1 LLTYER
7 IIAKDIGVSERLS
20 YFKHQLS
27 HLLVRRVEN
36 ITLKSSVEDREGKI
50 EGNTANGSAIIDD
63 TPNGLQIYLRRRDN
77 PGTGI
82 SPVFLSAMKDFL
94 GLNEQSYGLFQRVMM
109 CDDDELI
116 CEDLERHGIGQIEQR
131 LPHSA
136 SDTITGSDEDDDVSL
151 TESDSS
157 TSSIGPSDRQVA
169 PTPSRTKAQRRDDQQ
184 RIGIKEPSGSSSPVA
199 ARRYNDRKLSN
210 ASPSNSSRFRS
221 PTPDP
226 TERPIFDIFWNSTVV
241 DPTPLVTRNGIA
253 QTTAAIS
260 SGRLSFATAP
270 ASPGLG
276 LLTQSWTP
284 GSHATELSNSR
295 PSGRTPVSAFDTAA
309 LSGALL
315 SIPGAPRPATSRSPS
330 PSASPS
336 LRRSRLSY
344 SRRSIEPSAWDEESS
359 IIAALQQEVGF
370 YGELFVFKHLKQ
382 LLGSSI
388 SHRNWTSAYRNR
400 AFCDPR
406 MVQAEK
412 EAGNDYEEFAV
423 KEQGE
428 YSDFTYIDHDG
439 RLGQYLSERGR
450 RLPRWKDRSGKE
462 MPLRFHLEV
471 KSTVSP
477 LDEPFH
483 LSNNQ
488 MDLAKK
494 WTLGG
499 PLLDVYVVLRVY
511 DLDYTSALTAKVVY
525 YVDPWRMVCD
535 GTLHLRASN
544 NFELTPSSTASVIPF
559 RRHGSQE

>member
-1 LLTYER
+1 MQESLLTYER

-20 YFKHQLS
+20 YFDYQLS
-27 HLLVRRVEN
+27 HLIVHRVES

-50 EGNTANGSAIIDD
+50 EGNTANGSAVIDD

-116 CEDLERHGIGQIEQR
+116 CEDLDKHGIGQIEQQ

-136 SDTITGSDEDDDVSL
+136 SDTIAGSDEDDDESL

-157 TSSIGPSDRQVA
+157 TSSIGPFDRQGP
-169 PTPSRTKAQRRDDQQ
+169 PTPSRTKAQRRNDQP
-184 RIGIKEPSGSSSPVA
+184 RIGIKGPNGPSSPVA
-199 ARRYNDRKLSN
+199 GRRYHDRKLSN

-221 PTPDP
+221 PTPGP
-226 TERPIFDIFWNSTVV
+226 TERPIFEIFQNGTVV
-241 DPTPLVTRNGIA
+241 DTTSPVTRNGIA

-260 SGRLSFATAP
+260 SGPLLFAAAP
-270 ASPGLG
+270 ASPG
-276 LLTQSWTP
+276 
-284 GSHATELSNSR
+284 
-295 PSGRTPVSAFDTAA
+295 RTPASAFDTAA
-309 LSGALL
+309 MSDALL
-315 SIPGAPRPATSRSPS
+315 SIPGTPRPAASRSPS

-336 LRRSRLSY
+336 LRRSRLNY

-359 IIAALQQEVGF
+359 TIAALQQEIGF
-370 YGELFVFKHLKQ
+370 YGELFVFKHLKR
-382 LLGSSI
+382 LLGPSI

-400 AFCDPR
+400 AFSDPR

-412 EAGNDYEEFAV
+412 EAGKDYEEFVV
-423 KEQGE
+423 KEQSE

-450 RLPRWKDRSGKE
+450 RLPRWKDRSDKK

-471 KSTVSP
+471 KSTRDP

-511 DLDYTSALTAKVVY
+511 DLDYENTLTAKVVY

-535 GTLHLRASN
+535 RTLHLRASN
-544 NFELTPSSTASVIPF
+544 NFELTPSSTTSAIPF
-559 RRHGSQE
+559 RGHGNQE

>member
-1 LLTYER
+1 LLTCER
-7 IIAKDIGVSERLS
+7 IIAKDIGLSERFF
-20 YFKHQLS
+20 YFRHQLS
-27 HLLVRRVEN
+27 HLLVRRVES
-36 ITLKSSVEDREGKI
+36 ISLKSWVEDREGKI

-109 CDDDELI
+109 CDDNELI
-116 CEDLERHGIGQIEQR
+116 CEDLEKHGIGQIERQ

-136 SDTITGSDEDDDVSL
+136 SDTMAGSDEDDDESL

-157 TSSIGPSDRQVA
+157 TSSIGPSDRQEA
-169 PTPSRTKAQRRDDQQ
+169 PTPSRTKARRRDDQP
-184 RIGIKEPSGSSSPVA
+184 RIGIKGPNKPSSPVA
-199 ARRYNDRKLSN
+199 ARRYHDRKLSN
-210 ASPSNSSRFRS
+210 ASPSNNSRFRS

-226 TERPIFDIFWNSTVV
+226 TEGAIFKIFQNGSVV
-241 DPTPLVTRNGIA
+241 DTTPPVTPNGIA

-260 SGRLSFATAP
+260 SGPLSFATAP
-270 ASPGLG
+270 ASPRLG
-276 LLTQSWTP
+276 LLTQPWTP
-284 GSHATELSNSR
+284 GSHVTELSNSR
-295 PSGRTPVSAFDTAA
+295 PSGGTAASAFDTAA
-309 LSGALL
+309 LSDALL
-315 SIPGAPRPATSRSPS
+315 SIPSTPHLAASRSPS

-336 LRRSRLSY
+336 SRRSRLNY
-344 SRRSIEPSAWDEESS
+344 SRRSIEPSVWDEESS
-359 IIAALQQEVGF
+359 IITALQQEVGF
-370 YGELFVFKHLKQ
+370 YGELFVFKHLKE
-382 LLGSSI
+382 LLGPSI

-400 AFCDPR
+400 AFSDPR

-412 EAGNDYEEFAV
+412 EVGINYQEFIV
-423 KEQGE
+423 KEQSE

-439 RLGQYLSERGR
+439 RLAQYLSQRGR
-450 RLPRWKDRSGKE
+450 RLPRWKDGPSKQK
-462 MPLRFHLEV
+462 PLRFHLEV
-471 KSTVSP
+471 KSTMNS

-511 DLDYTSALTAKVVY
+511 NLDYENSLTAKVVR

-535 GTLHLRASN
+535 GTLHLRTSN
-544 NFELTPSSTASVIPF
+544 SFELTPSNTALAIPF
-559 RRHGSQE
+559 RRHDS